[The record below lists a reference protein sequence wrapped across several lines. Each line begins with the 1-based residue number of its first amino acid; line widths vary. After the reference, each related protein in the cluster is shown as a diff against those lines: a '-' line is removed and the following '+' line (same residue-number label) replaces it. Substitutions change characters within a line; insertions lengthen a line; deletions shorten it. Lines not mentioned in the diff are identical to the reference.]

1 MTKPGLTPSF
11 WDEILHLGESRGGT
25 PTGVRAPLS
34 ARRAQARRLDLRL
47 SACCLAFFSREEKSK
62 WRVVDSE
69 ADFSHSHLALDQTP
83 TRIALRERHPLC
95 ALAIAVADR
104 DLTRPVPA
112 AKNSETTGKNHDGRT
127 QTRCLRRSARLAA
140 GARWRRRIARDRCR
154 GRLEYRAW

>member
-1 MTKPGLTPSF
+1 MASTPQYRRIAPSCLNIPFLSSPRQSPPRKPGLKPSL
-11 WDEILHLGESRGGT
+11 WDGIIPLGESRGGT

-47 SACCLAFFSREEKSK
+47 SAFCLPFFSREEKSK

-112 AKNSETTGKNHDGRT
+112 AKNSE
-127 QTRCLRRSARLAA
+127 
-140 GARWRRRIARDRCR
+140 
-154 GRLEYRAW
+154 